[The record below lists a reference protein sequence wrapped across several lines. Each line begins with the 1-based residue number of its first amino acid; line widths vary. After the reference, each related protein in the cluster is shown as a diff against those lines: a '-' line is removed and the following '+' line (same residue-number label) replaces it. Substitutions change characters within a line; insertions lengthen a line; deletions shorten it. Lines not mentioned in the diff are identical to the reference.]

1 MTFTVSEGSRTGGL
15 FKCLIRLLKNGVV
28 GHTGMIIAMS
38 GTLST
43 SNFARHLFKR
53 ENVGY
58 AYGSYSFIPI
68 QSEGIDPYG
77 ERVRSERTV
86 GFNFV
91 IQVTSKK
98 VYIWFEIQM

>member
-1 MTFTVSEGSRTGGL
+1 MTFTVSGGSRTGGL

-38 GTLST
+38 GALST

-58 AYGSYSFIPI
+58 AYGSYSF
-68 QSEGIDPYG
+68 QFRVKASTLMEKG
-77 ERVRSERTV
+77 VRSERTV